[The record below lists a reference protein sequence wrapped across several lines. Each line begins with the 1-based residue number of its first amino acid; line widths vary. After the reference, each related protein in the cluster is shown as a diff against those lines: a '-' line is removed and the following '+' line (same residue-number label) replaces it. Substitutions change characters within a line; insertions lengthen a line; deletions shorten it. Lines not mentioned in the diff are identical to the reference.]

1 MILHCIRHG
10 ESEFNAQHRIQG
22 QLDPPLSPLG
32 IAQSR
37 ALASALAGLP
47 TGVVVH
53 SPLRRA
59 VETATPVAE
68 AAKRRL
74 VVLDDLQEIHA
85 GVFQGSAWAE
95 IVARY
100 PDEAR
105 RWKNQDPDFRPE
117 GGETRRELMER
128 GRKAFEAIRALD
140 EKEVIVVTHGGL
152 LGAALKALLRIPAE
166 ENPFRFYNCGWN
178 AISWEGRWR
187 VGKINDVAHL
197 QDLDEHA
204 GLGDL

>member
-1 MILHCIRHG
+1 MFLHCIRHG
-10 ESEFNAQHRIQG
+10 ESEFNARHLIQG

-32 IAQSR
+32 LSQSR
-37 ALASALAGLP
+37 ALAAALADLP
-47 TGVVVH
+47 SSVVVH

-59 VETATPVAE
+59 VQTAEPVAE
-68 AAKRRL
+68 AANRRL
-74 VVLDDLQEIHA
+74 IVLDELQEIHA
-85 GVFQGSAWAE
+85 GVFQGLAWAE
-95 IVARY
+95 IAAKY
-100 PDEAR
+100 PDEAK

-128 GRKAFEAIRALD
+128 GRKAFEAIRAMD

-178 AISWEGRWR
+178 AVSWEGRWR
-187 VGKINDVAHL
+187 VAKINDVAHL
-197 QDLDEHA
+197 QGLDDRA